1 MRAHRPI
8 VPRRLLPPTAAMAAI
23 AATAG
28 YLLGAPLVQAVAGPP
43 DAGPATPSAR
53 TAAPVAGP
61 SARPAPSTTDV
72 PRVTRTPGAITGAP
86 TARGART
93 TTTGVTS
100 VRYRFLLLQPDR
112 TAPIRWDPCRP
123 LHYRIALGTVPRS
136 EVGAVEA
143 AFDAVGAALGG
154 MRFVDD
160 GVTSVIPATVD
171 DSARAGVDVVFAFAL
186 PGHGPGRSP
195 LLSGWEAGR
204 GGFAAVGRQDGV
216 GSAVER
222 PTHGSVVVDA
232 GIWRTM
238 TSHDRAVLY
247 LHEIGHVVG
256 LDHPRDGRQI
266 MSSGA
271 YDLPARYQAGDLQ
284 GLARLG
290 RQAGCAG

>member
-1 MRAHRPI
+1 MHAHRPI
-8 VPRRLLPPTAAMAAI
+8 VPRRLLAPSAAMAAI
-23 AATAG
+23 GATAG
-28 YLLGAPLVQAVAGPP
+28 YLLGAPLVQAAAGPGAG
-43 DAGPATPSAR
+43 AGPAEPSAR

-61 SARPAPSTTDV
+61 STRPGRSTPSTT
-72 PRVTRTPGAITGAP
+72 RTPTATAAP
-86 TARGART
+86 TAPAAT
-93 TTTGVTS
+93 STTS

-112 TAPIRWDPCRP
+112 TVPIRWDPCRP
-123 LHYRIALGTVPRS
+123 LHYRVALGTVPAS

-143 AFDAVGAALGG
+143 AFDAAGVALGG

-160 GVTSVIPATVD
+160 GATSVIPATVD

-195 LLSGWEAGR
+195 LLAGWEAGR
-204 GGFAAVGRQDGV
+204 GGFAAVGREGGTPV
-216 GSAVER
+216 EER
-222 PTHGSVVVDA
+222 PTHGSVVIDA

-238 TSHDRAVLY
+238 SRHDRAVLY

-271 YDLPARYQAGDLQ
+271 YDLPARYQTGDLQ
-284 GLARLG
+284 GLGRLG
-290 RQAGCAG
+290 RTAGCTG